1 MIERR
6 PSPVVALIAAAG
18 SWESRLTADLRHLG
32 LTTRRLGLLAH
43 LDALPDLSFSELARR
58 TGITV
63 QSAHAAVRQLASD
76 GLVDDATAHA
86 GTRSTLRL
94 TDHGRATLAAA
105 QERVAA
111 LDATLVAQQPALAA
125 ALAAM
130 RPPPADAPPADA
142 SPSGRLKA

>member
-1 MIERR
+1 MTERR
-6 PSPVVALIAAAG
+6 PSPVVAMIAAAG
-18 SWESRLTADLRHLG
+18 SWEARLTADLRDLG

-63 QSAHAAVRQLASD
+63 QSAHTAVRQLATD

-86 GTRSTLRL
+86 GARSTLRL
-94 TDHGRATLAAA
+94 TDRGRAVLDAA

-111 LDATLVAQQPALAA
+111 LDATLAAEQPALAT
-125 ALAAM
+125 ALVELRPQMADM
-130 RPPPADAPPADA
+130 PPPVEH
-142 SPSGRLKA
+142 

>member
-1 MIERR
+1 ML
-6 PSPVVALIAAAG
+6 AL
-18 SWESRLTADLRHLG
+18 SSTWESRLTAALRDLG

-63 QSAHAAVRQLASD
+63 QSAHAAVRQLADD

-86 GTRSTLRL
+86 GSASALRL
-94 TDHGRATLAAA
+94 TDRGRQVLRVA

-111 LDATLVAQQPALAA
+111 LDAALALEEPALAA
-125 ALAAM
+125 ALTAA
-130 RPPPADAPPADA
+130 RPPEADDAQPADAHLQVD
-142 SPSGRLKA
+142 

>member
-1 MIERR
+1 MTERR
-6 PSPVVALIAAAG
+6 PSPVVAMIAAAG
-18 SWESRLTADLRHLG
+18 SWEARLTAALRDLG

-63 QSAHAAVRQLASD
+63 QSAHTAVRQLATD

-86 GTRSTLRL
+86 GARSTLRL
-94 TDHGRATLAAA
+94 TDRGRAVLAAA

-111 LDATLVAQQPALAA
+111 LDATLAAEQPALAT
-125 ALAAM
+125 ALVELRPQMADL
-130 RPPPADAPPADA
+130 PPPVEH
-142 SPSGRLKA
+142 